1 MHGYFQL
8 LYAHAPVFRQRRGQ
22 KLARARLP
30 EGRGL
35 IITGGTSTTRLGYV
49 AKVQDALAEAGHDTL
64 VYNKVQPN
72 PTIEGVRECAALCR
86 AENIAFVVGL
96 GGGSSIDTAKAVAI
110 MATNDGDWW
119 DYIHGGT
126 GGGKRIAKAGLPIVA
141 IPTTAGTGT
150 EADPFTVITNGEEKI
165 GGGGEKCFPTISI
178 VDPDFMMTVPPH
190 LTAYQGFDAFFHAAE
205 GYLAKTATPISEM
218 FSLKAIEL
226 IGRSLATA
234 VHEGGDTQARA
245 DVALANTLAGFV
257 ETLSSCTGEH
267 AIEHALSAYH
277 PALPHGAGLIMI
289 SKAYWSRFFESSGDQ
304 SGCNIARALG
314 QQGRARARGL
324 HRRARHAAEAL
335 QCARPAPVRLRRPAG
350 GLRQDRGQR
359 VRHYGRPVPRRPAA
373 AHARGCDRDFGGQ
386 LQMIFDWKRCAL
398 PIEIGTH
405 RVQTRMRP
413 KLQQSSATGETFFRT
428 CIKSQ
433 AHVLPFYE
441 IRPPHGRISVEC
453 APNGAGL

>member
-1 MHGYFQL
+1 MDNFGFYLPTRIFFGPG
-8 LYAHAPVFRQRRGQ
+8 AVQ

-35 IITGGTSTTRLGYV
+35 IVTGGTSTTRLGYV
-49 AKVQDALAEAGHDTL
+49 AKVQDALAEAGHDTI
-64 VYNKVQPN
+64 VFNKVQPN

-86 AENIAFVVGL
+86 AEGIAFVVGL

-126 GGGKRIAKAGLPIVA
+126 GGGKRIENDGLPIVA

-165 GGGGEKCFPTISI
+165 GGGGEKCFPTISV

-190 LTAYQGFDAFFHAAE
+190 LTVYQGFDAFFHAAE
-205 GYLAKTATPISEM
+205 GYLATCATPISEI

-234 VHEGGDTQARA
+234 VHDGGNRQARA

-267 AIEHALSAYH
+267 AIEHALSAFH

-289 SKAYWSRFFESSGDQ
+289 SKAYWSRFFESAGDRLVA
-304 SGCNIARALG
+304 IARALG
-314 QQGRARARGL
+314 KQDAAKPEDFIAALTSLQKRCNVHDLRLSGYGVQQG
-324 HRRARHAAEAL
+324 
-335 QCARPAPVRLRRPAG
+335 
-350 GLRQDRGQR
+350 
-359 VRHYGRPVPRRPAA
+359 
-373 AHARGCDRDFGGQ
+373 DFGKYADNAMDTMG
-386 LQMIFDWKRCAL
+386 AL
-398 PIEIGTH
+398 F
-405 RVQTRMRP
+405 RVDPRP
-413 KLQQSSATGETFFRT
+413 LSREDIVGILAESYK
-428 CIKSQ
+428 
-433 AHVLPFYE
+433 
-441 IRPPHGRISVEC
+441 
-453 APNGAGL
+453 

>member
-1 MHGYFQL
+1 MSVFSFYMPTRLYFGSG
-8 LYAHAPVFRQRRGQ
+8 AVQ
-22 KLARARLP
+22 KLTRARLP

-49 AKVQDALAEAGHDTL
+49 ARVEDALAEAGHEML

-110 MATNDGDWW
+110 MATNEGDWW

-126 GGGKRIAKAGLPIVA
+126 GGGKRIAKDGLPVVA

-165 GGGGEKCFPTISI
+165 GGGGEKCFPAISI

-205 GYLAKTATPISEM
+205 GYIAKTATPISEM
-218 FSLKAIEL
+218 FSLQAIEL

-234 VHEGGDTQARA
+234 VHEGGDKQARA

-289 SKAYWSRFFESSGDQ
+289 SKAYWSRFFESSGDKLV
-304 SGCNIARALG
+304 NIARALG
-314 QQGRARARGL
+314 
-324 HRRARHAAEAL
+324 HKDAAAPADFIAAL
-335 QCARPAPVRLRRPAG
+335 DTLQKRCNVHDLRLSGYGVQPEDFGKIADNAFDTMG
-350 GLRQDRGQR
+350 GLFRADP
-359 VRHYGRPVPRRPAA
+359 RPLTREDV
-373 AHARGCDRDFGGQ
+373 
-386 LQMIFDWKRCAL
+386 
-398 PIEIGTH
+398 IGILEDSY
-405 RVQTRMRP
+405 
-413 KLQQSSATGETFFRT
+413 K
-428 CIKSQ
+428 
-433 AHVLPFYE
+433 
-441 IRPPHGRISVEC
+441 
-453 APNGAGL
+453 

>member
-1 MHGYFQL
+1 MDIFSFYMPTRLFFG
-8 LYAHAPVFRQRRGQ
+8 PGSVK

-49 AKVQDALAEAGHDTL
+49 AKVANALAEAGHETI

-72 PTIEGVRECAALCR
+72 PTIEGVRECTALCR

-110 MATNDGDWW
+110 MATNEGDWW

-126 GGGKRIAKAGLPIVA
+126 GGGKRIANAGLPIVA

-205 GYLAKTATPISEM
+205 GYIATTASPISEM

-234 VHEGGDTQARA
+234 VHEGGNADARA

-267 AIEHALSAYH
+267 AIEHALSAFH

-289 SKAYWSRFFESSGDQ
+289 SKAYWSRFFESSGDKLV
-304 SGCNIARALG
+304 NIARALG
-314 QQGRARARGL
+314 HKDAQKPEDFI
-324 HRRARHAAEAL
+324 AALTDL
-335 QCARPAPVRLRRPAG
+335 QKRCNVSELRLSGYGVRPEDFGKIADNAIDTMG
-350 GLRQDRGQR
+350 GLFR
-359 VRHYGRPVPRRPAA
+359 VDPRPLSRE
-373 AHARGCDRDFGGQ
+373 D
-386 LQMIFDWKRCAL
+386 MIGIL
-398 PIEIGTH
+398 EESY
-405 RVQTRMRP
+405 Q
-413 KLQQSSATGETFFRT
+413 
-428 CIKSQ
+428 
-433 AHVLPFYE
+433 
-441 IRPPHGRISVEC
+441 
-453 APNGAGL
+453 